1 MKESI
6 FKTQRFITQHISIL
20 MIKPYPHFMCA
31 DYSIYTFCDCWNG
44 LKARESV
51 RFFFFTAQEHRN
63 IRIIQMLICT
73 WCVFTTSTWQ
83 VIERVHVVY
92 GSWFSWRYAS
102 LLHFGIGGSQDFP
115 KGCRHQDFKA
125 LSETGYNS
133 VLLNIIYR
141 KYEVKMTR
149 ILFQFMIY
157 LSCERALKNGRVKSQ
172 IEIVFELHF
181 WSEQLSYIGLC

>member
-1 MKESI
+1 
-6 FKTQRFITQHISIL
+6 
-20 MIKPYPHFMCA
+20 MC
-31 DYSIYTFCDCWNG
+31 IHNINLIG
-44 LKARESV
+44 
-51 RFFFFTAQEHRN
+51 HRKSACC
-63 IRIIQMLICT
+63 LWLLVFLEIC
-73 WCVFTTSTWQ
+73 
-83 VIERVHVVY
+83 VIAPFWH
-92 GSWFSWRYAS
+92 WR
-102 LLHFGIGGSQDFP
+102 SQDFP
-115 KGCRHQDFKA
+115 KGCHHQDFKA

-181 WSEQLSYIGLC
+181 WSEQLSYIGLCSAKLKQSLTDPSFLKIWDSHL